1 MSNRLE
7 SLNPRKP
14 VSSSSSSGS
23 KSAAKFKPKVVQRKS
38 KEERA
43 KVAPTIKQEPQPRQ
57 PLPNSRA
64 VVAPEEEED
73 VIYAGT
79 HMVSNGFYLQVPFP

>member
-57 PLPNSRA
+57 PLPNSRGRGGA
-64 VVAPEEEED
+64 R
-73 VIYAGT
+73 GRRT
-79 HMVSNGFYLQVPFP
+79 

>member
-14 VSSSSSSGS
+14 VSSSSSSES

-43 KVAPTIKQEPQPRQ
+43 KVAPTIKQ
-57 PLPNSRA
+57 
-64 VVAPEEEED
+64 
-73 VIYAGT
+73 
-79 HMVSNGFYLQVPFP
+79 